1 MREGVR
7 KKRLRKEERLKRR
20 GGVRS
25 CGKESCGEGR
35 RGCEIVCERCGRG
48 WRRGEV
54 IEERKEVMEKR
65 MRSGLKKGVERVG
78 VCDKKDERRSAQE
91 GRKG

>member
-1 MREGVR
+1 M
-7 KKRLRKEERLKRR
+7 
-20 GGVRS
+20 
-25 CGKESCGEGR
+25 
-35 RGCEIVCERCGRG
+35 CERCGRG